1 MKIAIVTDSTANLTE
16 DECKAWGISVVPLYL
31 NMGSASYL
39 DGVEM
44 SAAAFY
50 QRMKDEET
58 LPTTSQPS
66 PGQFVETFERLLT
79 THDCVVAVLLSG
91 KLSGTVHSAETARG
105 LLCASRIHV
114 IDSQVVEY
122 ALGALVLEMA
132 KAVRRAEEQG
142 DVCDVQ
148 ALIGRMERQRASM
161 HMYIAM
167 NSLENLRL
175 GGRIGAAAALL
186 GSMMQIKPVIWLRDG
201 QVGVFEKVRTYRRA
215 VDSIM
220 DRLVEQMRDAGP
232 CEVMLIHSVTDLD
245 VVRGFVD
252 KVQAA
257 LPEASVSYRMLAPIV
272 GVHVGF
278 ESLGAIYYA
287 RTAAQ

>member
-16 DECKAWGISVVPLYL
+16 EECKAWGISVVPLYL
-31 NMGSASYL
+31 NLGSASYL
-39 DGVEM
+39 DGVEL
-44 SAAAFY
+44 SSEEFY
-50 QRMKDEET
+50 KRMKDENT

-66 PGQFVETFERLLT
+66 PGLFLETFERLLK

-91 KLSGTVHSAETARG
+91 KLSGTVHSAETARD
-105 LLCASRIHV
+105 LLCTERIHV

-132 KAVRRAEEQG
+132 KAVRLADEQG
-142 DVCDVQ
+142 TVCDVQ
-148 ALIGRMERQRASM
+148 ELVERMAQIRAEM

-167 NSLENLRL
+167 DSLENLRL

-186 GSMMQIKPVIWLRDG
+186 GSMMQIKPVIWLSDG
-201 QVGVFEKVRTYRRA
+201 QVGVFEKVRTYKKA

-220 DRLVEQMRDAGP
+220 SRMFEQMRNAGP
-232 CEVMLIHSVTDLD
+232 CEIMLIHSVTDLD
-245 VVRGFVD
+245 VVRRWVD
-252 KVQAA
+252 TVKEA
-257 LPEASVSYRMLAPIV
+257 LPEARVSYRMLAPIV

-278 ESLGAIYYA
+278 GGLGAIYYA
-287 RTAAQ
+287 RSEA